1 MLIRIPQSTN
11 INYKQDSY
19 HRLKSLIASVDNIN
33 TYGPRKRKQFIAKRS
48 LKRKFGHSDITEQIK
63 LTNNIITND
72 LQITKSI
79 KNAMNR
85 LKT

>member
-1 MLIRIPQSTN
+1 MISIHMGRVKEKEN
-11 INYKQDSY
+11 
-19 HRLKSLIASVDNIN
+19 SL
-33 TYGPRKRKQFIAKRS
+33 GIAKRS
-48 LKRKFGHSDITEQIK
+48 LKRKFGHTDITEQIK
-63 LTNNIITND
+63 LANNIITND